1 MNKPAKPVVI
11 IGCGDIGTLVA
22 QHYLKN
28 HDAVST
34 IVRSD
39 NSRERLQS
47 QGIETQQIDLTADFK
62 LQAQTGHCRLFHF
75 APPPREGTEDF
86 HTRNLISALN
96 KESQAPARIVYISTT
111 GVYGDCQGKWVDED
125 APVNPQVDR
134 ARRRYDAEQQLL
146 EYGNTHG
153 TDIIILRV
161 AGIYGPGKL
170 PLKRLNEGHPVVRK
184 EDSPYTNRIHSAD
197 LVKIA
202 VAAMDSGRN
211 GAVYHACDGHP
222 GTMAEYFKAVAEKA
236 GLPPPAEISLAE
248 AADKLS
254 AGMMSYMRESRRLS
268 NEKTLNELGIRLD
281 YPTLEE
287 GLEHCGL

>member
-22 QHYLKN
+22 HHYLQNKEPVC
-28 HDAVST
+28 AA
-34 IVRSD
+34 VRSD

-47 QGIETQQIDLTADFK
+47 LGIETQQIDLSADVE
-62 LQAQTGHCRLFHF
+62 LPIQTGQCRLFHF
-75 APPPREGTEDF
+75 APPPRQGTQDI
-86 HTRNLISALN
+86 HTRNLVSALN
-96 KESQAPARIVYISTT
+96 KQSQPPARIVYISTT
-111 GVYGDCQGKWVDED
+111 GVYGDCQGRWVDED
-125 APVNPQVDR
+125 TPVNPQVDR

-146 EYGNTHG
+146 EYGNIQG
-153 TDIIILRV
+153 SDIIILRV

-170 PLKRLNEGHPVVRK
+170 PLKRLREGHPVVRR
-184 EDSPYTNRIHSAD
+184 EDSPFTNRIHSAD

-202 VAAMDSGRN
+202 VAAMDKGRH
-211 GAVYHACDGHP
+211 GAVYHACDGQP
-222 GTMAEYFKAVAEKA
+222 GTMAEYFKAVADKA
-236 GLPPPAEISLAE
+236 GLPPPTEISLAE

-268 NEKTLNELGIRLD
+268 NEKTLSELGVTLD
-281 YPTLEE
+281 FPTLEA